1 MSDII
6 KQLIVFVVFLSFY
19 FICYFLPHLFILF
32 RKDNEENSENPVKGF
47 HKLNA
52 LLFSF
57 VCLSIICVSLV
68 IVTILVF
75 FTPENTT
82 FIQKLSIAA
91 SWVWNNESIN
101 VWIAMITSLILGYSM
116 YTLYFIISP
125 KELKDK
131 LLYPFK
137 TYDNDEEEEGEETD
151 EEWEPEK
158 NTYKMLLAMVMSIF
172 LFTLSL
178 MSLYSYNSPQYNYFY
193 ALSYICA
200 IAVLFITIEWIYTI
214 PLLLPFFVVFAM
226 QKNTYT

>member
-6 KQLIVFVVFLSFY
+6 KKLIVFTVFLSFY

-32 RKDNEENSENPVKGF
+32 RKNNEENSDVPIKGF

-57 VCLSIICVSLV
+57 VCLSIICVSLL
-68 IVTILVF
+68 IVAILVF
-75 FTPENTT
+75 FTPENTS

-91 SWVWNNESIN
+91 SWVWNNENIN
-101 VWIAMITSLILGYSM
+101 VWIAMLTSLIIGYSM

-131 LLYPFK
+131 LLFPRKIYNDDE
-137 TYDNDEEEEGEETD
+137 YDEEQETD

-158 NTYKMLLAMVMSIF
+158 NIYKMLLAMVMSIF

-178 MSLYSYNSPQYNYFY
+178 MSLYSYNSPQTNYFF

-200 IAVLFITIEWIYTI
+200 IAVLFVTIEWIYTI
-214 PLLLPFFVVFAM
+214 PLLLPFFIIFAM
-226 QKNTYT
+226 QKNIYT